1 MTTDP
6 APLEDLLEGAP
17 YLEDG
22 GFTARVMAG
31 LPARRRDPRR
41 WALGLSSAA
50 AALTALAVLPGA
62 VQAGLA
68 ALAAAALPAPWLP
81 VLLLGGLAAAAAALV
96 AALVVTLEAWR
107 AA

>member
-6 APLEDLLEGAP
+6 APLEELLERSP
-17 YLEDG
+17 YLDDG

-31 LPARRRDPRR
+31 LPQRRRDPRR
-41 WALGLSSAA
+41 WALGLASAA

-68 ALAAAALPAPWLP
+68 ALAAVALPAALPPG
-81 VLLLGGLAAAAAALV
+81 LLVGGLAGVAAAVVAGLV
-96 AALVVTLEAWR
+96 LVLEA
-107 AA
+107 